1 MGFESF
7 PVNNTEGEEGEN
19 GDNLS
24 QNLDVNSKKDFLG
37 VLEEKLNLDN
47 KSFTDGELVGLVEEV
62 GVETELG
69 GKIFEGDKDRPKI
82 FYRCF
87 RNNEVVQKLISGDEN
102 IIRPF
107 SFSMPGSKGEISL
120 SYGGDNPVVTRIID
134 TTGEWEDSG
143 KFSGQA
149 KGQWNEAIN
158 LNPVAL
164 RKVGEKKIRVSEIYS
179 QVGREVSGDEEV
191 LEITYVVD
199 KNKTK
204 ELRESGDLDVFR
216 DDAGFWKEIGRRARY
231 LERLSGNE
239 NMRKLELKYLDYFKA
254 MFEVDGDLIEDETAK
269 KEFET
274 SKSEIEN
281 FLERVKA
288 VKEGDRNWSLE
299 DKQMVLE
306 KLSSVSS

>member
-7 PVNNTEGEEGEN
+7 PVNNTGGEGREN

-37 VLEEKLNLDN
+37 VLGEKLNLDN

-69 GKIFEGDKDRPKI
+69 DRIFEGDADRPKI

-87 RNNEVVQKLISGDEN
+87 RNSETVQQLISKEEN
-102 IIRPF
+102 VIRPF
-107 SFSMPGSKGEISL
+107 SFSMPGSKGEIPL

-143 KFSGQA
+143 KFLGQA
-149 KGQWNEAIN
+149 EGQWNEAIN

-164 RKVGEKKIRVSEIYS
+164 RKVGEKKIKISEIYN

-204 ELRESGDLDVFR
+204 ELQKSGDLDVFR
-216 DDAGFWKEIGRRARY
+216 EDVGFWKEIGRRARY
-231 LERLSGNE
+231 LERLSDNE
-239 NMRKLELKYLDYFKA
+239 DMRKLELKYLDYFKA
-254 MFEVDGDLIEDETAK
+254 IFEVDGNLIKDEVAK

-274 SKSEIEN
+274 SKIEIEN
-281 FLERVKA
+281 FLERVRG

-299 DKQMVLE
+299 DKQMVLG